1 MTTLSTTSQWGL
13 DAREPGRTLLV
24 GCGKIGVR
32 LGERILA
39 GGGEVTAIRRNAAGL
54 PTGFRTIAADLEK
67 PLEQALPEF
76 DSVVITLPPSRADSE
91 RGSIYPLALR
101 ALADA
106 LPSVPSRVV
115 FVSSTRVFEGRP
127 GPVPLTE
134 QDAPATTS
142 PGGSALVDGERLAR
156 ELLDAVVVRPAGI
169 YGPGRDSLIRRVLT
183 GDAIDVTRRT
193 NRIHETDVVRTLE
206 VLLRATTPPALVH
219 GVDTEPAPLGDVAM
233 FIAAGLGVAMPPAV
247 VPAPGGGTV
256 LDGSL
261 LLELLGELDYPTFR
275 EGYAEMI
282 AQR

>member
-1 MTTLSTTSQWGL
+1 MASSWGR
-13 DAREPGRTLLV
+13 DEREPGRTLLV

-67 PLEQALPEF
+67 PLAQELPEF

-91 RGSIYPLALR
+91 RGSIYPLALP
-101 ALADA
+101 AIADA
-106 LPSVPSRVV
+106 LPSMPSRVV

-127 GPVPLTE
+127 GPDPLTE

-142 PGGSALVDGERLAR
+142 AGGAALVEGEDLAR
-156 ELLDAVVVRPAGI
+156 ELLGATVVRPAGI
-169 YGPGRDSLIRRVLT
+169 YGPGRDSLIRRVRA
-183 GDAIDVTRRT
+183 GDAIDATRRT
-193 NRIHETDVVRTLE
+193 NRIHETDVVRLLE
-206 VLLRATTPPALVH
+206 VLLRAAAPPALVH
-219 GVDTEPAPLGDVAM
+219 GVDREPVALGDVAA
-233 FIAAGLGVAMPPAV
+233 FIAAELGVATPPALDPPV
-247 VPAPGGGTV
+247 GGGTV

-261 LLELLGELDYPTFR
+261 LLALLGELEYPTFR
-275 EGYAEMI
+275 EGYAEMV